1 MNLFGVYTITNISGR
16 HHHLSYQIKDVSLA
30 YQKLFVYRLKKAN
43 PSVKTVDIIRVD
55 RLVDANYNDECRD
68 APYDFIGQA
77 RVNSKETL
85 YFWFSLEKNKPS
97 SEKNEKDET
106 LVISKSDSI
115 YPYKEE
121 YRQRSQ
127 QKSLSD
133 LQSKEAQK
141 LLGTVRVDYCYRLDL
156 FKPHLTQHK
165 DEPKEEFDN

>member
-1 MNLFGVYTITNISGR
+1 MVQLG
-16 HHHLSYQIKDVSLA
+16 
-30 YQKLFVYRLKKAN
+30 
-43 PSVKTVDIIRVD
+43 
-55 RLVDANYNDECRD
+55 
-68 APYDFIGQA
+68 
-77 RVNSKETL
+77 
-85 YFWFSLEKNKPS
+85 KNKPS

-106 LVISKSDSI
+106 LVISKSDLI